1 MIIFKQYSLALLVA
15 VAGAHVSY
23 SEYAFAS
30 ASASSSSSSSINISA
45 TTTAN
50 RHHGYVRGRGGGGFK
65 GREDTT
71 IMAVRSTQFL
81 FIVYI
86 IFRYL
91 IGILYLMTL
100 SLSFLTHFYSKN
112 YSPLGFEV
120 EVMEES
126 NGAPPPS
133 SGTLLVQ
140 GAEAVL
146 DSDTTLPIAK
156 AVRGDVEMAME
167 ENHPRP
173 LTTSFKKWDDLLPY
187 SRRLQQKSWVEI
199 DVKKGG
205 ADNDNFGTP
214 SCLSDNG
221 LTLAVGAVNSDPNSQ
236 DSGSVHVYKRGSNG
250 LFTKPGPNIPGK
262 LGGSL
267 FGWAVSLSDN
277 GVVLAVGAPGEF
289 AGIGTVRLYT
299 ENGLQYNEFP
309 PISTM
314 LGTSLSDGFGYSVSL
329 SGDGKWLAVGAPG
342 GGYVQVYQVSADAG
356 SSTPFPE
363 NPPTPTIR
371 PIPLIIGFGYS
382 VSLSD
387 NGIFLGVGTR
397 PPNRGVQIYERKASS
412 FDPIA
417 SISCFFA
424 NGEAVTFAGKSN
436 IFAVR
441 DPVAGGVKVYEI
453 NGGTCTDIHAGI
465 VPIDHLHLHTCTPAH
480 LHTCTTAPAPAPAH
494 LNLHTCTCCTC
505 TCIPAAPAA
514 PAEPAA
520 PSLPPRN
527 ELLFSLNADGKVLAI
542 ADTPVFGGKVWVYDL
557 EPPTNGQIQGEYKQ
571 RGSFINVL
579 ESTSVSLADTGDL
592 VAIGARFRQGAGGRE
607 DIGHSFIY
615 EWKLQTSAPTTTPT
629 PVSSSYKYDTNFSVK
644 KRLLRLA
651 SL

>member
-1 MIIFKQYSLALLVA
+1 MIIFKHYSLARLVA
-15 VAGAHVSY
+15 VAGAHFSY
-23 SEYAFAS
+23 NEYAF
-30 ASASSSSSSSINISA
+30 ASSSSSSISA

-71 IMAVRSTQFL
+71 IMTVRSTQFL
-81 FIVYI
+81 FILYI
-86 IFRYL
+86 LLFPISDWYIVSDDSL
-91 IGILYLMTL
+91 I
-100 SLSFLTHFYSKN
+100 SFPFHHIMFVDFYPKN

-156 AVRGDVEMAME
+156 AARVDVEMAME
-167 ENHPRP
+167 ENNYPRP

-199 DVKKGG
+199 DVEKGG

-214 SCLSDNG
+214 SCLSDDG
-221 LTLAVGAVNSDPNSQ
+221 MTLAVGAVNSDPSGQ
-236 DSGSVHVYKRGSNG
+236 DSGSVHIYKRGSNG
-250 LFTKPGPNIPGK
+250 LFSQPGPNIAGSS
-262 LGGSL
+262 LGNW

-277 GVVLAVGAPGEF
+277 GNVLAVGAPSEG
-289 AGIGTVRLYT
+289 GVGTVRLYKDKGVEYEVFPT
-299 ENGLQYNEFP
+299 PLPPLP
-309 PISTM
+309 PIMS
-314 LGTSLSDGFGYSVSL
+314 GTSGGDNFGYSVSL
-329 SGDGKWLAVGAPG
+329 SGNGGLLAVGAPG
-342 GGYVQVYQVSADAG
+342 GRYVQVYDVNPGAG
-356 SSTPFPE
+356 SSTPFPLRVS
-363 NPPTPTIR
+363 PAPTIA
-371 PIPLIIGFGYS
+371 GFGYS

-387 NGIFLGVGTR
+387 NGVFLGVGTR
-397 PPNRGVQIYERKASS
+397 DILSVPPTTTRGVQIYRRQGAT
-412 FDPIA
+412 FVAMPDP
-417 SISCFFA
+417 SCTFL
-424 NGEAVTFAGKSN
+424 NGEAVTFAGKSD

-465 VPIDHLHLHTCTPAH
+465 VPIDPLANYGP
-480 LHTCTTAPAPAPAH
+480 PF
-494 LNLHTCTCCTC
+494 
-505 TCIPAAPAA
+505 
-514 PAEPAA
+514 
-520 PSLPPRN
+520 LPPRN

-542 ADTPVFGGKVWVYDL
+542 TDTPVFGGKVWVYDL
-557 EPPTNGQIQGEYKQ
+557 GPPTNGQTKGEYKR
-571 RGSFINVL
+571 RGSFINVP

-592 VAIGARFRQGAGGRE
+592 VAIGTRFRVGAGGRE
-607 DIGHSFIY
+607 DDGFAFVY

-644 KRLLRLA
+644 MRLLRLA